1 MPFRRTLPF
10 AVMLPLAGCH
20 SHLDARSNK
29 LDSYPGDPSR
39 VLVVVG
45 DRLLPGASDAGFRS
59 AISERLAK
67 CGSVAEIMTPPARGG
82 LARGGTAGEARPMA
96 AVLDARPASFRPNA
110 VMVFQARAARIVETR
125 VNGIPSGRRVA
136 GMEYGLDL
144 LDAESERAVYRAAV
158 SFVFPAFPVVDQGA
172 ELARLLVDRL
182 AQDGVF
188 TRCPPPTALPSSGPG
203 GGR

>member
-1 MPFRRTLPF
+1 MPLRLTPLF
-10 AVMLPLAGCH
+10 AAMLPLAGCH

-29 LDSYPGDPSR
+29 LDGYPGDPAR

-45 DRLLPGASDAGFRS
+45 DRLLPGASNAGFQS
-59 AISERLAK
+59 AIADRLAK
-67 CGSVAEIMTPPARGG
+67 CGSVAEVMAPPAREE
-82 LARGGTAGEARPMA
+82 LALDEKAGEPRART
-96 AVLDARPASFRPNA
+96 AVLDMPSASSRPDA
-110 VMVFQARAARIVETR
+110 VMLFQARAARIVETR

-144 LDAESERAVYRAAV
+144 LDTASKRTVYRAVV
-158 SFVFPAFPVVDQGA
+158 SYVFPAFPVAEQGA

-188 TRCPPPTALPSSGPG
+188 THCPPPTALPTSGPG
-203 GGR
+203 SGR